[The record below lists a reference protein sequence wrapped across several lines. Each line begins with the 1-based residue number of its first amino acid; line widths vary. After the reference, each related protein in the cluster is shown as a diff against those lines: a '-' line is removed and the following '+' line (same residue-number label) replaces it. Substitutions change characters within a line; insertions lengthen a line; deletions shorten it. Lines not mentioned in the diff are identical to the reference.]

1 MIKKLFIFGMLVF
14 CYSVVTPSMAQLFAP
29 AAPVL
34 VTVDS
39 LLTAVRTNNLSGV
52 RELLRRSMEVNTTD
66 PNGTSLLMIAAWEG
80 HAVMVDFLLAQGAR
94 VQRRNNVRETALMY
108 AALKGHLEIVKKL
121 QARGGEINH
130 EGWTALHYCA
140 AEGRLEVCQYLLDQK
155 ADIDAASPN
164 GTTPLMMAAR
174 QGHFDVVKLLLW
186 EHADPQRKSESGQT
200 ALSMAL
206 RGGFEQAAQ
215 LIRDAGARE

>member
-1 MIKKLFIFGMLVF
+1 MIKKHFLFALIPLL
-14 CYSVVTPSMAQLFAP
+14 SVAAGPVAAQLP
-29 AAPVL
+29 SSPPPLL

-39 LLTAVRTNNLSGV
+39 LLTAVRTNNLAGA
-52 RELLRRSMEVNTTD
+52 RDLLRRGMEVNTTD

-80 HAVMVDFLLAQGAR
+80 HVQMVDFLLAQGAR

-121 QARGGEINH
+121 HARGGEINH
-130 EGWTALHYCA
+130 EGWSALHYCA

-200 ALSMAL
+200 ALGMAL

>member
-1 MIKKLFIFGMLVF
+1 M
-14 CYSVVTPSMAQLFAP
+14 
-29 AAPVL
+29 
-34 VTVDS
+34 
-39 LLTAVRTNNLSGV
+39 
-52 RELLRRSMEVNTTD
+52 
-66 PNGTSLLMIAAWEG
+66 
-80 HAVMVDFLLAQGAR
+80 
-94 VQRRNNVRETALMY
+94 
-108 AALKGHLEIVKKL
+108 
-121 QARGGEINH
+121 
-130 EGWTALHYCA
+130 
-140 AEGRLEVCQYLLDQK
+140 LDQK
-155 ADIDAASPN
+155 AEIDAASPN